1 MKSLSCWLLTLPHCF
16 AELVEELLGKGV
28 PVDSTDDEGNTAL
41 LLAAEG
47 EPEIVD
53 ICLKHGAN
61 VNHQNSEG
69 LSALMCAVKY
79 EDEAIITLLVEAVR
93 RNSEERFRPWLR
105 WRLHDSTDAHI
116 TRQGA
121 RMDLVDGSGR
131 KVENYATNADV
142 RNALGLQPR
151 NKAEQK
157 LFEHGRNDQS
167 SNSHG
172 EKYED

>member
-93 RNSEERFRPWLR
+93 RNSEERIR
-105 WRLHDSTDAHI
+105 RLWA
-116 TRQGA
+116 
-121 RMDLVDGSGR
+121 
-131 KVENYATNADV
+131 
-142 RNALGLQPR
+142 
-151 NKAEQK
+151 
-157 LFEHGRNDQS
+157 
-167 SNSHG
+167 
-172 EKYED
+172 